1 VVWDKILF
9 EAKAVE
15 MLTEAH
21 VKQVLNYLPAK
32 PRFKRGFFCF
42 PAGRVARNGY
52 DLEIEV

>member
-1 VVWDKILF
+1 MNRNLSRQIDRIQFNQK
-9 EAKAVE
+9 
-15 MLTEAH
+15 
-21 VKQVLNYLPAK
+21 YLPAK